1 MHINKIQIKNFRL
14 LQNATLDM
22 RKDLSLL
29 LGKNNS
35 GKTSFMVIFEKF
47 YKALSFS
54 YNDFPLSLRD
64 KIVNIEKHNENIS
77 IEMRLEIEYEDTD
90 NLENLSEFILDL
102 DIDCRT
108 VKIFF
113 EVSIDRLKLMNKLQ
127 NMKKEDRE
135 RFLIKHLPP
144 LLSKKIYIYENE
156 NDIKQRNLIEKK
168 LENIKKIINFQ
179 IIHAK
184 RNVSSSEEKSD
195 KKKVLSA
202 LTTQYFN
209 QKNKDTD
216 FDEINK
222 TMIEMD
228 DILNK
233 IYHDNFTPFMK
244 NAKDFLNIS
253 DLKVVSNLESKELV
267 QHLSHLIYGSEK
279 NYLPE
284 HLNGLGYMNILYLLL
299 NIQMI
304 KESFDEEERSINLFF
319 IEEPEAHTH
328 QQMQY
333 VFIKQIKK
341 ILKGIKGL
349 QTVISTH
356 SAHIVSQ
363 CDFEDI
369 RYFFNHNGKVK
380 IKNFHEE
387 LKGKYGKEKDDFKF
401 LTQYLTLNTSELFFA
416 SKIIFIEG
424 TSERF
429 LLPYFIKEYDK
440 NNSSEESLSNQN
452 ISILEV
458 GANGRAFKHFLEFL
472 EIKTLII
479 TDIDTTKEEKNAKNK
494 TVYTSSEVKD
504 STHTSNYTLKYY
516 LNAPELKEK
525 EEFGEWM
532 QKLKKNELQKNDKN
546 IKVSYQIEENGYH
559 ARSFEDAF
567 IAINLENIKNNVG
580 NKEENDNLSG
590 LKKIE
595 KIKKFID
602 SNNNDYYTLTKEI
615 LKLDG
620 KSDFASS
627 IVYLGFTKNIKWK
640 TPKYIEEGLKW
651 IAK

>member
-14 LQNATLDM
+14 LQDTTLDM
-22 RKDLSLL
+22 RKNLSLL
-29 LGKNNS
+29 LGRNNS

-47 YKALSFS
+47 YKGFSFS

-64 KIVNIEKHNENIS
+64 KIKNIEKHNENIS
-77 IEMRLEIEYEDTD
+77 IEMRVEIEYNKND
-90 NLENLSEFILDL
+90 NLEKLSEFILDL
-102 DIDCRT
+102 DVECKT

-113 EVSIDRLKLMNKLQ
+113 EVNINRLKLMTILQ
-127 NMKKEDRE
+127 NKNDEDRE
-135 RFLIKHLPP
+135 RFLIKHLSP

-168 LENIKKIINFQ
+168 LEDIKKIINFQ

-233 IYHDNFTPFMK
+233 IYHENFTPFMK

-333 VFIKQIKK
+333 VFIKEIKK
-341 ILKGIKGL
+341 ILKGIHGL

-369 RYFFNHNGKVK
+369 RYFFNHNGKVR
-380 IKNFHEE
+380 IKNFYEE
-387 LKGKYGKEKDDFKF
+387 LKEKYSQEKEDYFKF

-440 NNSSEESLSNQN
+440 NKLKGESLSNQN

-479 TDIDTTKEEKNAKNK
+479 TDIDTTKKDKNK
-494 TVYTSSEVKD
+494 KDKIIYPSVKVES

-516 LNAPELKEK
+516 LDAPEIK
-525 EEFGEWM
+525 EEKSFSEWM
-532 QKLKKNELQKNDKN
+532 IKLKNNKLQNNDNN
-546 IKVSYQIEENGYH
+546 IKVAYQIEENGYH

-567 IAINLENIKNNVG
+567 ICINFENIKKYIDKIFG
-580 NKEENDNLSG
+580 LQNKTKMDNFNSND
-590 LKKIE
+590 
-595 KIKKFID
+595 F
-602 SNNNDYYTLTKEI
+602 YTLTEDI
-615 LKLDG
+615 LKANG

-627 IVYLGFTKNIKWK
+627 LLYLGLKEDDVDWK
-640 TPKYIEEGLKW
+640 IPKYIEEGLAW
-651 IAK
+651 IAE

>member
-1 MHINKIQIKNFRL
+1 MHISKIHIKNFRL
-14 LQNATLDM
+14 LQDTVLEM

-29 LGKNNS
+29 LGRNNS

-47 YKALSFS
+47 YKNISFN
-54 YNDFPLSLRD
+54 YNDFPLFLRD
-64 KIVNIEKHNENIS
+64 KIKNIDKHEDSIS
-77 IEMRLEIEYEDTD
+77 IEMRLEIMYEEGDS
-90 NLENLSEFILDL
+90 LKRLSEFILDL
-102 DIDCRT
+102 DVDCKT
-108 VKIFF
+108 INILF
-113 EVSIDRLKLMNKLQ
+113 EVSINRPKLIDAIE
-127 NMKKEDRE
+127 NMKEDDRE
-135 RFLIKHLPP
+135 RFLIKHLSS
-144 LLSKKIYIYENE
+144 LLTKKIYIYENE
-156 NDIKQRNLIEKK
+156 RDIEQRNLIEKK
-168 LENIKKIINFQ
+168 IDDIKKIINFQ

-184 RNVSSSEEKSD
+184 RNVSSSEEKSE

-209 QKNKDTD
+209 QKNKDTN
-216 FDEINK
+216 FEEINK

-228 DILNK
+228 TILNG
-233 IYHDNFTPFMK
+233 IYHKNFTPFMK

-299 NIQMI
+299 NIEMI
-304 KESFDEEERSINLFF
+304 TERFHEEKRDINLFF

-333 VFIKQIKK
+333 VFIKQIKE
-341 ILKGIKGL
+341 ILKEIDNL

-369 RYFFNHNGKVK
+369 RYFFNYNGKVR
-380 IKNFHEE
+380 IKNFYEE
-387 LKGKYGKEKDDFKF
+387 LKEKYSQEEKKENHFKF
-401 LTQYLTLNTSELFFA
+401 LTQYLTLNISELFFA

-429 LLPYFIKEYDK
+429 LLPYFIKQYDK
-440 NNSSEESLSNQN
+440 NHSGNKTLSNQN

-458 GANGRAFKHFLEFL
+458 GANGRAFKHFLDFL

-479 TDIDTTKEEKNAKNK
+479 TDIDTTQKSINDNNK
-494 TVYTSSEVKD
+494 TVYHSEKVES

-516 LNAPELKEK
+516 LDAPDITNEK
-525 EEFGEWM
+525 LFSEWM
-532 QKLKKNELQKNDKN
+532 KSLKDNKLENNNKN
-546 IKVSYQIEENGYH
+546 IKVAYQIEENEYH

-567 IAINLENIKNNVG
+567 ISINLENIQKNI
-580 NKEENDNLSG
+580 DDILG
-590 LKKIE
+590 LKN
-595 KIKKFID
+595 KKQISKFTD
-602 SNNNDYYTLTKEI
+602 TDFYTLSENTLNK
-615 LKLDG
+615 

-627 IVYLGFTKNIKWK
+627 ILYLALKENDIEWK
-640 TPKYIEEGLKW
+640 TPLYIEEGLEW
-651 IAK
+651 IAE

>member
-14 LQNATLDM
+14 LQDTTLDM

-29 LGKNNS
+29 LGRNNS

-47 YKALSFS
+47 YKAFSFS
-54 YNDFPLSLRD
+54 YNDFPLSLRN
-64 KIVNIEKHNENIS
+64 KITNIEKHNENIS

-127 NMKKEDRE
+127 DMKREDRE

-168 LENIKKIINFQ
+168 LEDIKKIINFQ

-440 NNSSEESLSNQN
+440 NNSCEESLSNQN

-494 TVYTSSEVKD
+494 TVYTSAEVKD

-525 EEFGEWM
+525 KEFGEWM

-546 IKVSYQIEENGYH
+546 IKVAYQIEENGYH

-580 NKEENDNLSG
+580 NEEENDNLSG

>member
-1 MHINKIQIKNFRL
+1 MHISKIHIKNFRL
-14 LQNATLDM
+14 LQDTTLNM
-22 RKDLSLL
+22 REDLSLL

-35 GKTSFMVIFEKF
+35 GKTSLMVVFEKF
-47 YKALSFS
+47 YKNISFS

-64 KIVNIEKHNENIS
+64 KIKNIEKYDERIS
-77 IEMRLEIEYEDTD
+77 IEMRLEIKYQETD
-90 NLENLSEFILDL
+90 NLERLSEFILDL
-102 DIDCRT
+102 DVDCKT
-108 VKIFF
+108 INILF
-113 EVSIDRLKLMNKLQ
+113 EVNINRLKLMTEMQ
-127 NMKKEDRE
+127 SMKDEDRE
-135 RFLIKHLPP
+135 RFLIKHLSP
-144 LLSKKIYIYENE
+144 LLTKKIYIYENE
-156 NDIKQRNLIEKK
+156 RDIQNRNLIEKK
-168 LENIKKIINFQ
+168 IDDIKNIINFQ

-184 RNVSSSEEKSD
+184 RNVSSSEEKSE
-195 KKKVLSA
+195 KKKVLSV

-216 FDEINK
+216 FEEINK

-228 DILNK
+228 EILNK

-299 NIQMI
+299 NIEMI
-304 KESFDEEERSINLFF
+304 KESFDEEKRDINLFF

-341 ILKGIKGL
+341 ILKGIDNL

-369 RYFFNHNGKVK
+369 RYFFNHDGKVR
-380 IKNFHEE
+380 IKNFYEE
-387 LKGKYGKEKDDFKF
+387 LKEKYSQEKEDYFKF

-429 LLPYFIKEYDK
+429 LLPYFIKQYDK
-440 NNSSEESLSNQN
+440 NHSKNETLSNQN

-479 TDIDTTKEEKNAKNK
+479 TDIDTTKKSKNQNNK
-494 TVYTSSEVKD
+494 IVYSSETVEN

-516 LNAPELKEK
+516 LDAPKIEDETLFK
-525 EEFGEWM
+525 EWM
-532 QKLKKNELQKNDKN
+532 RKLKNNELQDNNKN
-546 IKVSYQIEENGYH
+546 IKVAYQIEENSYH

-567 IAINLENIKNNVG
+567 ICANLENIQKHKDKN
-580 NKEENDNLSG
+580 LG
-590 LKKIE
+590 LQNIKKI
-595 KIKKFID
+595 KDFKD
-602 SNNNDYYTLTKEI
+602 NDFYTLTNKI
-615 LKLDG
+615 LKPNG
-620 KSDFASS
+620 KSNFASS
-627 IVYLGFTKNIKWK
+627 ILYLGLKEDDMEWNI
-640 TPKYIEEGLKW
+640 PLYIKEGLKW
-651 IAK
+651 IAE

>member
-14 LQNATLDM
+14 LQDTTLDM

-29 LGKNNS
+29 LGRNNS

-47 YKALSFS
+47 YKAFSFS
-54 YNDFPLSLRD
+54 YNDFPLSLRN
-64 KIVNIEKHNENIS
+64 KITNIEKHNENIS

-127 NMKKEDRE
+127 DMKREDRE

-168 LENIKKIINFQ
+168 LEDIKKIINFQ

-440 NNSSEESLSNQN
+440 NNSCEESLSNQN

-525 EEFGEWM
+525 KEFGEWM

-546 IKVSYQIEENGYH
+546 IKVAYQIEENGYH

-580 NKEENDNLSG
+580 NEEENDNLSG